1 MSIQT
6 AAASTTFAASP
17 ENFGLKRSSN
27 ASPRTQNNQTMD
39 PESIADSLAAIHLD
53 GVKAQS
59 QLASGANTI
68 PLGSRS
74 NKPPLKDVT
83 NHLADAAPVA
93 ALPFSITGNQSGSS
107 AFAQNTIATHPI
119 PTSAFNSNPNAVVVR
134 RSAFPPLQASARPPT
149 HTFVNPTQP
158 SVQASA
164 PALQKPSTIAS
175 AFNCNPNA
183 FAAAYKARIP
193 HFNFNF
199 PPSNPSPFT
208 ASAFGLPST
217 WSAVTDIQEDE
228 PMDVDNPWA
237 MEICL
242 PDPDAMDTSPN
253 SENYTVPFFPY
264 HGPQEFVAP
273 QFGRLFQ
280 PFVPPPL
287 PEPTHAN
294 AYNALRQLDSSTA
307 AMHTSSI
314 RPELYSTSRQFSS
327 VPLDESLLP
336 RFSEPIMDE
345 LVQRYPHSPDAI
357 LAEKKRKRTSIKT
370 AAQRE
375 AEAKQARYRAQSE
388 AKRKELHRR
397 SVALAVQKPERPS
410 SPLRTT
416 QADHKR
422 IEVPPC
428 MIPEKTR
435 QTLAEMKKTSA
446 MKTKSSESSRR
457 CDLTKMGSRLLA
469 AACSAP
475 RSLVGFL

>member
-53 GVKAQS
+53 GVKSQS

-93 ALPFSITGNQSGSS
+93 ALPFSITGSS
-107 AFAQNTIATHPI
+107 AFNVHNTIATHPI
-119 PTSAFNSNPNAVVVR
+119 PTSAFLTNPNAVVVR
-134 RSAFPPLQASARPPT
+134 RSAFPPMQASARPPT

-183 FAAAYKARIP
+183 FAAAYNARIP
-193 HFNFNF
+193 RFNFNF
-199 PPSNPSPFT
+199 NPSNPSPST

-217 WSAVTDIQEDE
+217 WSAVTNIQEGE
-228 PMDVDNPWA
+228 PMDVDDPWA

-253 SENYTVPFFPY
+253 SEKYTVPFFPY

-307 AMHTSSI
+307 ALHASSI
-314 RPELYSTSRQFSS
+314 RPELYSTSSCQLYSS
-327 VPLDESLLP
+327 SLDESLLP
-336 RFSEPIMDE
+336 RFSEPILDD

-357 LAEKKRKRTSIKT
+357 LADKKRKRTTFKT
-370 AAQRE
+370 AIQLE

-397 SVALAVQKPERPS
+397 SVALAAQKPERPS

-416 QADHKR
+416 PADHER
-422 IEVPPC
+422 IEVPAC

-435 QTLAEMKKTSA
+435 KTLAEMKKTSA
-446 MKTKSSESSRR
+446 RKTEKTASSRR

>member
-1 MSIQT
+1 MAVLTS
-6 AAASTTFAASP
+6 STFTTLAASP
-17 ENFGLKRSSN
+17 EAFGLKRSSS
-27 ASPRTQNNQTMD
+27 ASPRTRNQQVMD
-39 PESIADSLAAIHLD
+39 PEFLVNSFDAIGLN
-53 GVKAQS
+53 GSKTQA
-59 QLASGANTI
+59 QLASGANTT

-74 NKPPLKDVT
+74 SQPPLKDVP

-107 AFAQNTIATHPI
+107 ALAQNTIATAPI
-119 PTSAFNSNPNAVVVR
+119 PTSAFITNPNAIVVR
-134 RSAFPPLQASARPPT
+134 RSAFPPMQASARAPST
-149 HTFVNPTQP
+149 TFVNPPLP
-158 SVQASA
+158 SSQDSA

-193 HFNFNF
+193 KSSF
-199 PPSNPSPFT
+199 SPSPST

-217 WSAVTDIQEDE
+217 WTAVTNFPEEE
-228 PMDVDNPWA
+228 PMDVDDPYA

-253 SENYTVPFFPY
+253 SETYTVPFLPY
-264 HGPQEFVAP
+264 HPSQEVTAS

-294 AYNALRQLDSSTA
+294 AYNAWRQLDSSTA
-307 AMHTSSI
+307 AMHAPPA
-314 RPELYSTSRQFSS
+314 RPELYSTSPRPSS
-327 VPLDESLLP
+327 SSSLDESLLP
-336 RFSEPIMDE
+336 RFSPPIMDE
-345 LVQRYPHSPDAI
+345 LVKRYPHSPDVI
-357 LAEKKRKRTSIKT
+357 LADRKRKRAIKA

-375 AEAKQARYRAQSE
+375 AEARYWAARSAQSRAE
-388 AKRKELHRR
+388 RKELRR
-397 SVALAVQKPERPS
+397 QLVALAARKPERPS
-410 SPLRTT
+410 RRLRT
-416 QADHKR
+416 HFER

-428 MIPEKTR
+428 MVPQKTR
-435 QTLAEMKKTSA
+435 QTLAEMNRTSG
-446 MKTKSSESSRR
+446 TKIEKSESSRR
-457 CDLTKMGSRLLA
+457 CNLTKVGSRLLA